1 MLKQLRVYLAGPE
14 VFLPDALEMGAKK
27 RAVCAEFGLDGV
39 FPLDGGLDLDGLE
52 PRWQGRAI
60 YQTNIDLIRSCDLL
74 IANLTPFRGVSAD
87 VGTVFEMGFMAAL
100 GKPVLGYSNSPQS
113 FRHRLEDHF
122 IGKIQLRADGQLA
135 GPDGLAIEDFDMFDN
150 LMLHGAL
157 PEGGL
162 FLHRSEPGE
171 ELRDLTAFREALKL
185 AASFSSW

>member
-14 VFLPDALEMGAKK
+14 VFLPNALDMGTRK
-27 RAVCAEFGLDGV
+27 RAICAEFGMDGV
-39 FPLDGGLDLDGLE
+39 FPLDGGLELDGLE
-52 PRWQGRAI
+52 PRRQGRAI
-60 YQTNIDLIRSCDLL
+60 YQTNVDLIRSCDLL

-87 VGTVFEMGFMAAL
+87 VGTAFELGFMAAL

-113 FRHRLEDHF
+113 FRSRIEDHYS
-122 IGKIQLRADGQLA
+122 GKIHLRMDGQLA
-135 GPDGLAIEDFDMFDN
+135 GPDGLTIEDFDMADN

-162 FLHRSEPGE
+162 YLHRSEPGE
-171 ELRDLTAFREALKL
+171 ELTDLSAFRQAVKA